1 MTSTYL
7 RTALTFRL
15 ASADD
20 ARDIARIHVRSW
32 QAAYRTIF
40 SPEFLAGLS
49 QQKHEA
55 FWAHTIARRTPR
67 VMLAVRDD
75 VTLGW
80 LAWGPSRDR
89 DRTAQVAEIEALYI
103 DPSHWRK
110 GAGSMLI
117 DEAVEAAA
125 SERYRSITLWAL
137 QDNTPSLNFYRAK
150 GFVQDGAYQTER
162 VGGRDADQLRF
173 RMRID

>member
-1 MTSTYL
+1 MTFTYF

-15 ASADD
+15 ASAAD
-20 ARDIARIHVRSW
+20 AGDIARIHVRSW

-40 SPEFLAGLS
+40 SPEFLAALS
-49 QQKHEA
+49 QPRHEA

-67 VMLAVRDD
+67 VMLAIRDD

-89 DRTAQVAEIEALYI
+89 DRTAHTAEIEALYI
-103 DPSHWRK
+103 DPRHWRT

-117 DEAVEAAA
+117 DEAVQAAA
-125 SERYRSITLWAL
+125 SERYRTITLWAL
-137 QDNTPSLNFYRAK
+137 EENTPSLRFYRAQ

-162 VGGRDADQLRF
+162 VGGREVGEVRF
-173 RMRID
+173 RMKID

>member
-1 MTSTYL
+1 
-7 RTALTFRL
+7 
-15 ASADD
+15 
-20 ARDIARIHVRSW
+20 
-32 QAAYRTIF
+32 
-40 SPEFLAGLS
+40 
-49 QQKHEA
+49 
-55 FWAHTIARRTPR
+55 
-67 VMLAVRDD
+67 
-75 VTLGW
+75 
-80 LAWGPSRDR
+80 
-89 DRTAQVAEIEALYI
+89 
-103 DPSHWRK
+103 
-110 GAGSMLI
+110 MLI